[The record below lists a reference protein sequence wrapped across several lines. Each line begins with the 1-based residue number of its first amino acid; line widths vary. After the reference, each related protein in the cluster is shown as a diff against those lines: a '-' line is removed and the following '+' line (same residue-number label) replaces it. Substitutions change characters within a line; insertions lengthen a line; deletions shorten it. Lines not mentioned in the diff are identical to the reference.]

1 MKIVKSSSYVV
12 DHSNSLSSRAKTDR
26 ERNYYPSAVHESR
39 NYDRDRKEELLEE
52 LVDLLSESIHHR
64 YEEKVILESSHWKK
78 KILTPLI
85 GFQAVAKV
93 EEAQQLDVENFDIG
107 PSDVGLQSLGEDN
120 PVPLPGS
127 KFQLLDSE
135 GLSLDERLTVDE
147 ARELQR
153 NLEKLMEEGGDLD
166 AVALSNGK
174 LIRIPPHVVMSTLHP
189 NDLSVERRIHEA
201 YKDQR
206 FVGRDFQTEAPYSA
220 KAGNSK
226 KATADPRARVPQR
239 TTPEPQPT
247 TKRAFVVRK
256 RKKAEAL
263 AARARQMAKH
273 KDCFMSQNWKR
284 KSAALNETTFIETS

>member
-1 MKIVKSSSYVV
+1 M
-12 DHSNSLSSRAKTDR
+12 
-26 ERNYYPSAVHESR
+26 
-39 NYDRDRKEELLEE
+39 
-52 LVDLLSESIHHR
+52 
-64 YEEKVILESSHWKK
+64 
-78 KILTPLI
+78 
-85 GFQAVAKV
+85 AKV
-93 EEAQQLDVENFDIG
+93 DAQQSDVNNFDIG
-107 PSDVGLQSLGEDN
+107 TSDVALQSLGEDN
-120 PVPLPGS
+120 RIPLPGS

-166 AVALSNGK
+166 AVTLSNSK
-174 LIRIPPHVVMSTLHP
+174 IRIPPHVVMSTLHP

-206 FVGRDFQTEAPYSA
+206 FVGRDFETEAPYSA
-220 KAGNSK
+220 KA
-226 KATADPRARVPQR
+226 TVQPRARIPQR
-239 TTPEPQPT
+239 SRTTTTTPSPEPKST

-273 KDCFMSQNWKR
+273 KDCFMSQNWNR
-284 KSAALNETTFIETS
+284 KFAALRKTK